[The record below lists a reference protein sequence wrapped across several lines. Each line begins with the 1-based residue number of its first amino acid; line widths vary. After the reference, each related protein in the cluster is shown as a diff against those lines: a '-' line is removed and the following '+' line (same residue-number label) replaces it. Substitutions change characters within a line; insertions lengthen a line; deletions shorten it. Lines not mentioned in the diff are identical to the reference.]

1 MSGYLTLGQVAA
13 PHGVRGGLK
22 VNSFTEPPEALL
34 AQAEWQLVAAD
45 GRVRDVKVRRGDAH
59 RGQLRV
65 ELEGIA
71 DRDAAQ
77 ALAGWSV
84 RVLRDRLPQPAEGE
98 YFREDL
104 LGLEVVNEEG
114 VAMGRL
120 DHFIDAPGGAVMVV
134 KGTRE
139 HWIPAGR
146 PHLKQVD
153 LAAGRLLVDW
163 PEEL

>member
-1 MSGYLTLGQVAA
+1 M
-13 PHGVRGGLK
+13 RGWLK
-22 VNSFTEPPEALL
+22 VNSFTEPADALL
-34 AQAEWQLVAAD
+34 AQREWLLVSAS
-45 GRVRDVKVRRGDAH
+45 GQERVVKVRSGNAY

-77 ALAGWSV
+77 ALAGCWV
-84 RVLRDRLPQPAEGE
+84 RVARERLPPPAEGE

-104 LGLEVVNEEG
+104 LGFEVVNEEA

-134 KGTRE
+134 KGSRE
-139 HWIPAGR
+139 HWIPASR

-153 LAAGRLLVDW
+153 LAAKRVLVDW

>member
-65 ELEGIA
+65 ELEGVA

-77 ALAGWSV
+77 ALAGWTV

-104 LGLEVVNEEG
+104 MGLEVVNEEG

-146 PHLKQVD
+146 PHLKKVD

>member
-77 ALAGWSV
+77 SLAGWTV
-84 RVLRDRLPQPAEGE
+84 RVLRDRLPQPAQGE

-104 LGLEVVNEEG
+104 IGLEVVNEEG

-134 KGTRE
+134 KGARE
-139 HWIPAGR
+139 HWIPAAR

-153 LAAGRLLVDW
+153 LAARSVLVDW